1 MNSMKLFLE
10 TIVVVATLILG
21 GISFTQDDW
30 QNLTPNHL
38 FEGWEIKNGYAPY
51 RLENEVVIGTTIQ
64 NSPNTFLCTKQHFD
78 DFILEFEVLVDSTI
92 NSGVQFRSNSLPE
105 FNEGQVHG
113 YQAEIDPSSRAWSGG
128 IYDEGR
134 RGWLFDLKN
143 NAQGR
148 KAFKNGVWNHYR
160 IEAIG
165 NHLAIWVNGINTA
178 NLMDNKTSSGFI
190 GLQVHSIGN
199 SQEDGKEIKWRKL
212 RILTENLEAN
222 RTKTTIQLKKV

>member
-148 KAFKNGVWNHYR
+148 KAFKNGGWNHYR

-199 SQEDGKEIKWRKL
+199 SQEGGKEIKWRKL